1 MTKSQAPAPQCN
13 SAKKKK
19 SKPSEED
26 FPSCVQNEKTD
37 EMKGKTK
44 KKRKTDEE
52 VFDISEDKVQMI
64 QSTDTTNTDKHKHK
78 KKKRK
83 SELEEPETN
92 TNGNADH
99 EEITQ
104 KKKKKSEIPQDE
116 PTDDTT
122 LGQEDQTKK
131 KKKRKHKDCDVIVP
145 EANPL
150 KPQEA
155 KPSTKTDEEGAE
167 KTNKKRRKR
176 KAEDS
181 GDVEEA
187 SPTQEP
193 CGEEEEDGSD
203 GEEDLSPEERRVLER
218 KLKKILK
225 KEEKKKMK
233 EEGISTKPET
243 VMTNVAEKQALEYL
257 TCWSERRDEWRF
269 QKTRQTWL
277 LQHMYDSVKVPDSY
291 FEVLLSYLEGLQGA
305 AREKSLQKAEAIVRW
320 EGQGDDGET
329 ADDEK
334 KKHRAKLVI
343 QLL

>member
-1 MTKSQAPAPQCN
+1 MTKSQAPATQCN

-19 SKPSEED
+19 SKPTKED
-26 FPSCVQNEKTD
+26 FTSCVQNEKT

-44 KKRKTDEE
+44 KKRKTDDE
-52 VFDISEDKVQMI
+52 VSDISEDNVQMI

-83 SELEEPETN
+83 SEQEEPETN

-104 KKKKKSEIPQDE
+104 KKKKKKKPEIPQDE
-116 PTDDTT
+116 PTEDTA
-122 LGQEDQTKK
+122 LRQEDQTKK
-131 KKKRKHKDCDVIVP
+131 KKKRKHKD
-145 EANPL
+145 
-150 KPQEA
+150 
-155 KPSTKTDEEGAE
+155 
-167 KTNKKRRKR
+167 
-176 KAEDS
+176 S
-181 GDVEEA
+181 GDVKEA
-187 SPTQEP
+187 SPTQEQ

-203 GEEDLSPEERRVLER
+203 GVEDLSPEERRVLER

-320 EGQGDDGET
+320 EGQGDDGDT

>member
-104 KKKKKSEIPQDE
+104 KKKKKSE
-116 PTDDTT
+116 
-122 LGQEDQTKK
+122 
-131 KKKRKHKDCDVIVP
+131 DCDVIVP

>member
-1 MTKSQAPAPQCN
+1 MTKSQAPAPQWN

-52 VFDISEDKVQMI
+52 VFDISEDNVQMI

-83 SELEEPETN
+83 SQLEEPETN

-104 KKKKKSEIPQDE
+104 KKKKKSE
-116 PTDDTT
+116 
-122 LGQEDQTKK
+122 
-131 KKKRKHKDCDVIVP
+131 DCDVIVP
-145 EANPL
+145 EVNTL

>member
-1 MTKSQAPAPQCN
+1 MTKSQAPAPQWN

-52 VFDISEDKVQMI
+52 VFDISEDNVQMI

-83 SELEEPETN
+83 SQLEEPETN

-104 KKKKKSEIPQDE
+104 KKKKKSEISQDE

-131 KKKRKHKDCDVIVP
+131 KKKRKHK
-145 EANPL
+145 
-150 KPQEA
+150 
-155 KPSTKTDEEGAE
+155 
-167 KTNKKRRKR
+167 
-176 KAEDS
+176 DS